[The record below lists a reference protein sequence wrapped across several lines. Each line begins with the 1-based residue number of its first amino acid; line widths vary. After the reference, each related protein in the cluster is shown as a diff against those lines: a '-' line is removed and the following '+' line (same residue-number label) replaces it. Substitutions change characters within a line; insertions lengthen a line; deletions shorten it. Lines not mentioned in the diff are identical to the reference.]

1 MVSTIAVKLRG
12 LNVVSIIKY
21 VFSLVGLTMLAGAF
35 YAYKST
41 KTFLETATRTEG
53 TVIELVRTRSDGSDM
68 YKPVVHFVSQ
78 GGKTIEFTSSTS
90 SSPPSYSVDEKVE
103 VFYDPA
109 KPEHAEINSF
119 FELWGVSA
127 IFGGLGAIFFLVGF
141 GIIIGTTV
149 KARRNEYLR
158 TRGTPIETDLQSVQ
172 INNSFEVNGK
182 HPYKVLTQ
190 WFNPFTSE
198 VHVFES
204 ENVWFDPTQYLKGRK
219 ITVFIENDNPKK
231 YLVDLSFLPKLAK

>member
-1 MVSTIAVKLRG
+1 M
-12 LNVVSIIKY
+12 NVVSLIKY
-21 VFSLVGLTMLAGAF
+21 AFTLVGIAMLTGAF

-41 KTFLETATRTEG
+41 KTFLQTATKTEG
-53 TVIELVRTRSDGSDM
+53 TVVELIRSRSDGSDTF
-68 YKPVVHFVSQ
+68 KPVVHFVDQ
-78 GGKTIEFTSSTS
+78 KGETIEFTSSTS
-90 SSPPSYSVDEKVE
+90 SNPPSYSVEEKVGIW
-103 VFYDPA
+103 YDPA
-109 KPEHAEINSF
+109 KPQHAEIDGF
-119 FELWGVSA
+119 FSLWGITT
-127 IFGGLGAIFFLVGF
+127 IFGGLGAIFFLVGA
-141 GIIIGTTV
+141 GIIFGTAF
-149 KARRNEYLR
+149 KRRRDESLR

-172 INNSFEVNGK
+172 LNTSFEVNGK

-204 ENVWFDPTQYLKGRK
+204 DNVWFDPASYLKDRK